1 MIKKIIALLISFA
14 LLFTSFGIYNS
25 FAEETDTI
33 NKLNVYKT
41 NTAPNIDGDLNEA
54 CWNINTPISKV
65 FYNNVDSNNSAKFGV
80 IYDDNYLY
88 VGVKINDN
96 KVVEGNMFD
105 TDDVEIYIDGK
116 NDRSTSYGFDDI
128 QVALP
133 YTNSNVKQPADFG
146 CCVIKDGKNINDI
159 KRACKKTDT
168 GWDEEV
174 AIPWS
179 MIGVESSK
187 INDIGFDIMV
197 SDSDK
202 DGGGCQN
209 YLFWNMGAPNEWKDT
224 TGFGELILIHP
235 DDIATTGIK
244 LDEHNLDLNV
254 GNKKQLVATVSPN
267 NATNKKVTWSSS
279 NSCVA
284 TVDTSGNIMAIKA
297 GNAVIT
303 AETAYGKFNDK
314 CSVTVHD
321 DSDDNDNNLFIKET
335 TSKIKYSIGENA
347 VFNISVT
354 NKSNSPMKN
363 IKIDGA
369 VPEGLKYVSDD
380 SNGSYN
386 SENGIW
392 MIDKIPEN
400 STVQLNIT
408 MKILKSGQ
416 IDNVVNADIDG
427 LIDPVEDCAS
437 IYIDDV
443 PKVKDYNVTT
453 NENKAVSGKI
463 ISSNENNDKLQY
475 FLDSSHS
482 GANVVV
488 NNDGTWVYTPNKDY
502 YGDDSFTVKVDDG
515 EGGTAVSTVYVKI
528 NKCSDD
534 KAPATNDSSLVTD
547 KNNKLNGKVN
557 INNPDKDNLIYTIEK
572 DPLHGSVTLN
582 KDGTWIYTPN
592 KDYCG
597 NDSFV
602 IKIQDSN
609 GMIST
614 SIINVKINN
623 KKNQQIQ
630 NNNQKL
636 PISNNNTKKTNIVKT
651 GSLID
656 SRIIMIIGGILII
669 IGFIFIIKNKKI
681 LKKK

>member
-279 NSCVA
+279 NSC
-284 TVDTSGNIMAIKA
+284 
-297 GNAVIT
+297 
-303 AETAYGKFNDK
+303 
-314 CSVTVHD
+314 C
-321 DSDDNDNNLFIKET
+321 
-335 TSKIKYSIGENA
+335 
-347 VFNISVT
+347 
-354 NKSNSPMKN
+354 
-363 IKIDGA
+363 
-369 VPEGLKYVSDD
+369 
-380 SNGSYN
+380 
-386 SENGIW
+386 
-392 MIDKIPEN
+392 
-400 STVQLNIT
+400 
-408 MKILKSGQ
+408 
-416 IDNVVNADIDG
+416 
-427 LIDPVEDCAS
+427 DCR
-437 IYIDDV
+437 Y
-443 PKVKDYNVTT
+443 K
-453 NENKAVSGKI
+453 
-463 ISSNENNDKLQY
+463 
-475 FLDSSHS
+475 
-482 GANVVV
+482 
-488 NNDGTWVYTPNKDY
+488 W
-502 YGDDSFTVKVDDG
+502 
-515 EGGTAVSTVYVKI
+515 
-528 NKCSDD
+528 
-534 KAPATNDSSLVTD
+534 
-547 KNNKLNGKVN
+547 
-557 INNPDKDNLIYTIEK
+557 
-572 DPLHGSVTLN
+572 
-582 KDGTWIYTPN
+582 
-592 KDYCG
+592 
-597 NDSFV
+597 
-602 IKIQDSN
+602 
-609 GMIST
+609 
-614 SIINVKINN
+614 
-623 KKNQQIQ
+623 
-630 NNNQKL
+630 
-636 PISNNNTKKTNIVKT
+636 
-651 GSLID
+651 
-656 SRIIMIIGGILII
+656 
-669 IGFIFIIKNKKI
+669 
-681 LKKK
+681 